1 MSLHGI
7 ICRFYKHIL
16 IVTLVLTMAASL
28 SALRLRLDLNFF
40 SLLPS
45 GNGSIESFLDV
56 MEVTGGHSVVIAL
69 VDMPLN
75 QERGKS
81 EAVIDILAANWGKI
95 PAIREVEYKSGEDQS
110 TDLLRS
116 ALEYLPL
123 FIKKGDLGKVAD
135 KLSDE
140 GIEKQIAENKRLLMT
155 PFGIA
160 MKELIYADPLGLSGI
175 VMGSMPSHSLRRSFT
190 PERGYFAF
198 DDGKTY
204 LVFIKPV
211 KSPQDIAFS
220 KKLMGRLR
228 HIEETALSELAHTHD
243 IDAEK
248 IKVSYTGGYPIAV
261 SDEAT
266 TRKDIKVTLLTSL
279 IGVLLLFGLAFRTWK
294 ILFCVGL
301 SLVISLV
308 WTLGFAGI
316 AFRHLNI
323 LTCVFSCVLLGLGI
337 DFAIHIVNRYFSE
350 EKIKMDMSRR
360 LQHTFRECGSGIL
373 IGAVT
378 TATAFYAIATSD
390 FRGFKELGIITG
402 TGILICVAV
411 MVFVLPALLIFFSGE
426 KEDKKKIVIRSF
438 GIQPVIDRLVKR
450 PRSLLAVSFAVI
462 LLLAVIGH
470 GVKFDDNLRN
480 FRTAENEVFRLQE
493 KVTRWLGGS
502 TGRTFLVVK
511 GETELQTMEMSARA
525 SDALDELRQEG
536 VIASFRSI
544 SQYLVSPEEQERNR
558 GLLRQNPAAFDME
571 RIRQTFYSV
580 LEKNG
585 FEAVPPYRDYMKT
598 LSRAFSQERV
608 LLPSDLDDRE
618 MEKRLE
624 PLFFQRD
631 GSFSSIIYIA
641 PSRDLWSR
649 SETAS
654 FAEMVT
660 GKLAAKGVARDN
672 YTLTGSSLLSAELR
686 RLIMD
691 NLRWAL
697 WLACMGIAVVLLLYY
712 RNLKFFALA
721 LLPVILGMAVL
732 AGIMAIFRIDFNF
745 LNVIVIP
752 MIVGIG
758 IDDGVH
764 LTNTFREKGD
774 VDIVSEISLTG
785 RAVLLTSLTTLVGF
799 GSIVL
804 AHYPGLKSM
813 GYVAVIGVGACMLVS
828 LLVLP
833 PIFYLL
839 RSREK

>member
-1 MSLHGI
+1 MHGI
-7 ICRFYKHIL
+7 IYRFYKYIL
-16 IVTLVLTMAASL
+16 IVTLVLTVAAVM

-40 SLLPS
+40 SLLPPD
-45 GNGSIESFLDV
+45 NRSIQSFLDV
-56 MEVTGGHSVVIAL
+56 TEAAGGHALVIAL
-69 VDMPLN
+69 VDMPPR
-75 QERGKS
+75 QEREKS
-81 EAVIDILAANWGKI
+81 EAIIEGLSGKLATLPEVGA
-95 PAIREVEYKSGEDQS
+95 VEYKIGDDRS
-110 TDLLRS
+110 TGLLRS
-116 ALEYLPL
+116 VLEYLPL
-123 FIKKGDLGKVAD
+123 FIKKGDLDEVAH
-135 KLSDE
+135 KLSDV

-155 PFGIA
+155 PLGIA
-160 MKELIYADPLGLSGI
+160 AKDLIYTDPLGLSEAL
-175 VMGSMPSHSLRRSFT
+175 MGGMPSHTVRGSFT
-190 PERGYFAF
+190 SEQDYYAF

-204 LVFIKPV
+204 LIFIKPV
-211 KSPQDIAFS
+211 RPPQDIAFS

-228 HIEETALSELAHTHD
+228 HIEETALSELAHIHD
-243 IDAEK
+243 MDAGK
-248 IKVSYTGGYPIAV
+248 IQVSYTGGYPIAV

-294 ILFCVGL
+294 ILFYVGL

-316 AFRHLNI
+316 VFRHLNI
-323 LTCVFSCVLLGLGI
+323 LTCVFSCVLIGLGI
-337 DFAIHIVNRYFSE
+337 DFAIHLVNRYFSE
-350 EKIKMDMSRR
+350 EKMSMDISRR
-360 LQHTFRECGSGIL
+360 LQHTFRECGPGIL

-378 TATAFYAIATSD
+378 TAAAFYAIAISD
-390 FRGFKELGIITG
+390 FRGFRELGIITG
-402 TGILICVAV
+402 TGILLCMAV
-411 MVFVLPALLIFFSGE
+411 MVFVLPALLVFFSGE
-426 KEDKKKIVIRSF
+426 REDEKKIVIGGF
-438 GIQPVIDRLVKR
+438 GIKPAIDRLVQR

-480 FRTAENEVFRLQE
+480 FRAAKNEVFRLQE
-493 KVTRWLGGS
+493 KVARWLGGS
-502 TGRTFLVVK
+502 MGRTFLVVK
-511 GETELQTMEMSARA
+511 GKTESRTMEMSARA

-536 VIASFRSI
+536 VIAGFRSI
-544 SQYLVSPEEQERNR
+544 NQYLVSPEEQKRNR
-558 GLLRQNPAAFDME
+558 GLVRQNPAAFDME
-571 RIRQTFYSV
+571 RIRETFHRA
-580 LEKNG
+580 LEENG
-585 FEAVPPYRDYMKT
+585 FERVSPYDDYMEH

-608 LLPSDLDDRE
+608 LLPSVLNDRG
-618 MEKRLE
+618 MEKRIK

-660 GKLAAKGVARDN
+660 GKLAAKGIAPDN

-712 RNLKFFALA
+712 RNLKLFALA

-732 AGIMAIFRIDFNF
+732 TGIMAIFRIDFNF

-764 LTNTFREKGD
+764 LTNTFRGKGD

-785 RAVLLTSLTTLVGF
+785 RAVLLTSLTTLIGF

-813 GYVAVIGVGACMLVS
+813 GYVAVIGIGACMLVA